1 MATETKISAVDSPA
15 MANKLVEDALSD
27 RGAEAQEKLPVAS
40 PSDSEVTLPG
50 GIDDPFEG
58 MIKTAQVR
66 ELTGADEEAIA
77 KIADPGKSLLAILDR
92 AVETIG
98 GKPANKDVLDS
109 LLAGDREML
118 LLAIRKVTFGEETQ
132 VGPGLCPSCSE
143 EQTFTINLNE
153 DVEIREL
160 DEGDRHFT
168 LKCKVGDV
176 EVSLPN
182 GSVQK
187 ALVNAS
193 NKNAAELD
201 TIILNGCVTA
211 INGMPVLNTKVV
223 KDLGIKDRRDI
234 LKAISDRNPGPQLGA
249 IKKTCSACGSEVPL
263 PLTLAELFQE

>member
-1 MATETKISAVDSPA
+1 MATETQISAANSPA

-27 RGAEAQEKLPVAS
+27 QGGEVQEKPPVAS
-40 PSDSEVTLPG
+40 PSDGEVTLPG
-50 GIDDPFEG
+50 GLDDPFEG
-58 MIKTAQVR
+58 MIKTAHVR

-77 KIADPGKSLLAILDR
+77 RIADPGKSLLAILER

-98 GKPANKDVLDS
+98 GKPADKETLDS

-143 EQTFTINLNE
+143 EQTFTISLTDDVVVRKLE
-153 DVEIREL
+153 DS
-160 DEGDRHFT
+160 DRHFT
-168 LKCKVGDV
+168 VKCKVGPV

-182 GSVQK
+182 GVVQK

-193 NKNAAELD
+193 NKNSAELD
-201 TIILNGCVTA
+201 TIILTGCVTS
-211 INGMPVLNTKVV
+211 INGLPVMNPKVV

-249 IKKTCSACGSEVPL
+249 IKKNCSACGSEVPL